1 MNLIGKT
8 NGLCKVAKTI
18 TTILENCEFSGMR
31 ITVELNGKY
40 ISASKTDRDDDW
52 KVVVRNSYDLDT
64 VVGEFAGGEAE
75 RFVTAAL
82 AAMEDDDLAYCQY
95 HLDGHMYDYR
105 PSLQKWVELY

>member
-40 ISASKTDRDDDW
+40 ITGSKENCEAGW
-52 KVVVRNSYDLDT
+52 HVVVRKCYDLDT
-64 VVGEFAGGEAE
+64 VVGEFSGVEAE

-82 AAMEDDDLAYCQY
+82 FTMGDDDLAYCQY
-95 HLDGHMYDYR
+95 HLDGHAYDYR
-105 PSLQKWVELY
+105 PALHKWVELY